1 MKIYCY
7 IEVDNAEDDYLDYI
21 GDEETSFYKS
31 MKELLQCHDI
41 GGGTVLTLDV
51 VDIGTV
57 VTNAK
62 YVSSVATAKPKKKQN

>member
-7 IEVDNAEDDYLDYI
+7 MRQDNAQDDYLDYI
-21 GDEETSFYKS
+21 GDDDTSFYTS
-31 MKELLQCHDI
+31 MKELLEDNDF

-62 YVSSVATAKPKKKQN
+62 YVSSVVTAKPKKK